1 MKELKGSWLVAMI
14 GVIVFILISI
24 SFIAKLEDKISNK
37 PVVEKKPNIMLE
49 SFKSIYSKVC
59 PIIEIED

>member
-1 MKELKGSWLVAMI
+1 VIE
-14 GVIVFILISI
+14 VIVFILISI